1 MILIMNGNDN
11 FVFTL
16 EDLIIE
22 TYKTKENIINVNKKS
37 KGFSNYKKDK
47 ILTVN
52 FFIKKFANNINQKY
66 IDKVCK
72 SNNRIL
78 FLSKTGLINYEDIIA
93 TIIDR
98 KILKVKGKVRY
109 VIFIFAVLPK
119 FRSMGYGKDSLIK
132 YYDFIKKSKKI
143 TEIVLHS
150 LKESINFYTKVGYK
164 EIQINFFLQY
174 FEGLKENDDYKF
186 FKIILPIT

>member
-1 MILIMNGNDN
+1 ML
-11 FVFTL
+11 
-16 EDLIIE
+16 
-22 TYKTKENIINVNKKS
+22 
-37 KGFSNYKKDK
+37 
-47 ILTVN
+47 
-52 FFIKKFANNINQKY
+52 
-66 IDKVCK
+66 
-72 SNNRIL
+72 
-78 FLSKTGLINYEDIIA
+78 
-93 TIIDR
+93 
-98 KILKVKGKVRY
+98 
-109 VIFIFAVLPK
+109 FIFAVLPK
-119 FRSMGYGKDSLIK
+119 FRNMGYGRDSLIK

>member
-1 MILIMNGNDN
+1 MNGNDN

-37 KGFSNYKKDK
+37 KGFSNYKNDK
-47 ILTVN
+47 ISTVN

-78 FLSKTGLINYEDIIA
+78 FLSKSGDINYNDIIA
-93 TIIDR
+93 TIIDK

-119 FRSMGYGKDSLIK
+119 FRNMGYGRDSLIK